1 METHK
6 SWDVFCSY
14 CWGEKRRNQEKVK
27 ELRSY
32 LIDQLKITAWMDIN
46 EMKTGTLS
54 KKVYAGIA
62 NSKIV
67 IAFITPE
74 YFDSKN
80 CLNEICLANKCG
92 KNIIF
97 FITEDYS
104 NDIDVVIVKKMPNEV
119 YRKDLVFL
127 RDREQLL
134 EEIKIALSINT
145 VRIKNSNKIFF

>member
-1 METHK
+1 
-6 SWDVFCSY
+6 
-14 CWGEKRRNQEKVK
+14 VK

-32 LIDQLKITAWMDIN
+32 LIDQLKITAWMDIY

-54 KKVYAGIA
+54 KKIYEGIA

-80 CLNEICLANKCG
+80 CLNEICLAKKCG

-97 FITEDYS
+97 FITEDYAK
-104 NDIDVVIVKKMPNEV
+104 DIEVIIVRKMPNDV

-127 RDREQLL
+127 RDREQLV
-134 EEIKIALSINT
+134 EETKSALSRHT
-145 VRIKNSNKIFF
+145 VRFKNLLFLKKQITEFQLFVDNNS